1 MEGGPCVALLD
12 HNQDSASAQQEA
24 VTTHPTL
31 RTRCRPR
38 AEQVGSSQGRAGP
51 RAGPGRQPGCAYILD
66 PTLCIFLCVCARAS
80 FSTLPTPN
88 SKFLRRGLDLSRR
101 SKTQRESRC

>member
-38 AEQVGSSQGRAGP
+38 AEQVGSSQGHAGP
-51 RAGPGRQPGCAYILD
+51 EQDLA
-66 PTLCIFLCVCARAS
+66 AS
-80 FSTLPTPN
+80 LAVHTS
-88 SKFLRRGLDLSRR
+88 
-101 SKTQRESRC
+101 

>member
-38 AEQVGSSQGRAGP
+38 AEQVGSSQGHAGP
-51 RAGPGRQPGCAYILD
+51 GAGRGRQPGCAYILD
-66 PTLCIFLCVCARAS
+66 PTLVYFYVCVCVRVCVQVS
-80 FSTLPTPN
+80 LPSPPQTLN
-88 SKFLRRGLDLSRR
+88 SSGRG
-101 SKTQRESRC
+101 